1 MFFEMFFA
9 PRDSV
14 KYPPCGMFTFP
25 HFIALFFTLALVG
38 IGVFLCRNIDAPR
51 VKKLTK
57 IVAIVV
63 TLLELTKIG
72 YNFYFGYTWID
83 AWVPLAFCSLF
94 IYACWF
100 AGFGKGFLEKLGVGF
115 MVGGCPTAGFL
126 FLIFPTTSLQMHPI
140 FHFLCLYSMLFHG
153 LMVWLGLLHIFNSRK
168 RPTWKTFGYYAG
180 FFTCFASVAL
190 ILNTTLS
197 CNLMFL
203 RQPFNIPLKF
213 VEHVYQFSA
222 PLYSI
227 LIFVAYLACFLVSLG
242 LYSLV
247 NFIKLK
253 TPRNHNQIKEN
264 M

>member
-1 MFFEMFFA
+1 
-9 PRDSV
+9 
-14 KYPPCGMFTFP
+14 
-25 HFIALFFTLALVG
+25 
-38 IGVFLCRNIDAPR
+38 
-51 VKKLTK
+51 
-57 IVAIVV
+57 
-63 TLLELTKIG
+63 
-72 YNFYFGYTWID
+72 
-83 AWVPLAFCSLF
+83 
-94 IYACWF
+94 
-100 AGFGKGFLEKLGVGF
+100 

-253 TPRNHNQIKEN
+253 TPHNHNQIKEN
-264 M
+264 T